1 MKTYFKKFIPVVLAA
16 AVIVSPIALYATVDD
31 FGGNFASVAS
41 AAEAGDLVVRNFGDG
56 TCWINGFSK
65 TGDVDKTGE
74 LVIPDTIH
82 DMTVTGIN
90 KNAFANCT
98 ELTKVVIPE
107 TVTTI
112 EQSAFESC
120 AGLEEI
126 ILPDSVTS
134 IGSSAFKNCTTLKK
148 VVMSDNVTS
157 IGGSAFYGCTSLTDI
172 TISKNLTSIGSGIFT
187 NTPYYKDEA
196 NWDNGILYW
205 GTYLV
210 ATKKSVSGEVVIKD
224 GTTLMIGSAFSG
236 NTAITKVTIPGSL
249 SVVSA
254 SAFYNCSALTE
265 VVLSEGVK
273 ELGKN
278 AFWSCPKLVK
288 LTVPASM
295 EKFTSGAFG
304 NTRVKELNYTGTV
317 DQWVS
322 IKFDSPTDN
331 PLASAHTLYI
341 NGEALTEAVI
351 SVPVV
356 NAYAFYDCDSLEK
369 VTFTDSVVEIQ
380 KDAFEYCSYLTEVN
394 FGKSIKKIDYLAF
407 GNCSRI
413 EKVNTTATVDE
424 WAQIDFY
431 DWRSNPITYSGSLYI
446 NGELLEEVVFS
457 NVSIIMPYT
466 FNYCSSIKSISIPGT
481 VIGVANDAFSYC
493 TGLTTIE
500 IEAGP
505 IAFLEGAFA
514 GATNLN
520 YVNYN
525 GTLEQ
530 WMAIDFE
537 NAEANPVYYAKCLYI
552 NGELLEE
559 VDLTG
564 AETVKAFT
572 FVNCASIKELYIP
585 GTVKVINNA
594 AFQGTSIE
602 ELVIHEG
609 TTAIGGLAFSEC
621 QSLKTVYIAD
631 GVETIGSSAFA
642 KCSNLESVDLPK
654 SITTYSHEEF
664 LLCTNLKKVNYRGT
678 IDEWASIT
686 FWSDTSNPV
695 YYSRCLYLND
705 VLLEDA
711 VIKEVP
717 TIKARTFI
725 NCDSIK
731 TLVVGGNT
739 KTINGAFEG
748 CNGLTYVEI
757 QESVT
762 NISTNAFL
770 YCTALVEVNISEEGG
785 ALALGGQAFFGCSA
799 LEEIVLPN
807 RVSRINNATFKN
819 CTSLKIVYLSADLT
833 KIAYDAFYNCPSLEM
848 VYYESSAETYA
859 KINVEYGNEALKS
872 AETHYNVSSIDD
884 HYTIVTVPATCT
896 EDGSITKSCPCGYS
910 SFTIIHA
917 SNHKPV
923 LTNQKDPTCTTDGYT
938 GDTICEACKEV
949 FEHGS
954 TIAACGHSGGTA
966 TCENPAKCEKC
977 SEYYGDVLPH
987 TYSSETDS
995 ICDVCGFDRQLN
1007 IPQGP
1012 VQDENQNN
1020 DQNNATPDNNQD
1032 NSQNSNQDNTQN
1044 NNQNNNPST
1053 VPGNTQDDTPNN
1065 KEDNKKPIESTA
1077 PDSTQN
1083 DANNDTE
1090 STVQDNTQNNASGDN
1105 QSTGQDNVE
1114 TTNTRKPYI
1123 ALVGFAV
1130 ITTAFIISLVVVK
1143 KKQKIAK

>member
-1 MKTYFKKFIPVVLAA
+1 MKKYLKKLIPIFLAA
-16 AVIVSPIALYATVDD
+16 SVIVSPIALYATGGD
-31 FGGNFASVAS
+31 FDSTFVSVAS
-41 AAEAGDLVVRNFGDG
+41 AADAGDLVVTDFGDG

-65 TGDVDKTGE
+65 TGEVDKTGE
-74 LVIPDTIH
+74 LVIPDTIRE
-82 DMTVTGIN
+82 MTVTGIN
-90 KNAFANCT
+90 KNAFANCK
-98 ELTKVVIPE
+98 ELTSITIPD

-120 AGLEEI
+120 TGLEEI

-134 IGSSAFKNCTTLKK
+134 IGGSAFKNCTNLKK

-157 IGGSAFYGCTSLTDI
+157 IGGSAFYGCTNLTDI

-196 NWDNGILYW
+196 NWENGLLYW
-205 GTYLV
+205 DTYLV
-210 ATKKSVSGEVVIKD
+210 ATMKSVSGEVVIKD

-236 NTAITKVTIPGSL
+236 NKNITKVTIPGSL
-249 SVVSA
+249 TVVSG
-254 SAFYNCSALTE
+254 SAFYNCSALAE

-278 AFWSCPKLVK
+278 SFWNCPKLVK
-288 LTVPASM
+288 LTVPGSM

-380 KDAFEYCSYLTEVN
+380 KQAFEYCSYLTEIN
-394 FGKSIKKIDYLAF
+394 FGKNIKKIDYHAF

-431 DWRSNPITYSGSLYI
+431 DWRSNPITYSGSLYM
-446 NGELLEEVVFS
+446 NGELLEEAVFS

-466 FNYCSSIKSISIPGT
+466 FNYCSSIKSISIPNT

-493 TGLTTIE
+493 TGLTSVE
-500 IEAGP
+500 ISASP
-505 IAFLEGAFA
+505 AVFLVDAFTGS
-514 GATNLN
+514 TNIN
-520 YVNYN
+520 YVNFN

-530 WMAIDFE
+530 WMNIDFE
-537 NAEANPVYYAKCLYI
+537 DAGSNPVYYSKCLYI

-564 AETVKAFT
+564 ATTVKQYT
-572 FVNCASIKELYIP
+572 FVNCASIKRVYIP
-585 GTVKVINNA
+585 GTVETIHA
-594 AFQGTSIE
+594 GAFYGTSIE

-609 TTAIGGLAFSEC
+609 TKAIGGLAFSEC

-631 GVETIGSSAFA
+631 GVETIGASAFA
-642 KCSNLESVDLPK
+642 NCSNLESVDLPN
-654 SITTYSHEEF
+654 SITTYSNEEF
-664 LLCTNLKKVNYRGT
+664 SLCTNLKKVNYRGT

-711 VIKEVP
+711 VIMEAGQ
-717 TIKARTFI
+717 IKRRTFI

-739 KTINGAFEG
+739 KTIDGAFEG
-748 CNGLTYVEI
+748 CKGLVSIEI

-762 NISTNAFL
+762 NICIQSFL
-770 YCTALVEVNISEEGG
+770 YCTSLVEVNISEEGG
-785 ALALGGQAFFGCSA
+785 ALALGSEAFYGCSA
-799 LEEIVLPN
+799 LEEIILPN
-807 RVSRINNATFKN
+807 RISRINNATFAR
-819 CTSLKIVYLSADLT
+819 CTSLKVVYLSSNLT
-833 KIAYDAFYNCPSLEM
+833 DIAYDAFYNCPSLEK
-848 VYYESSAETYA
+848 VYYESTAETYA
-859 KINVEYGNEALKS
+859 KINVQYGNEALKN
-872 AETHYNVSSIDD
+872 AQTHYNVSSIDD
-884 HYTIVTVPATCT
+884 HYTVTTVPATCT

-923 LTNQKDPTCTTDGYT
+923 LTNQKEATCTTEGYT

-949 FEHGS
+949 FEHGNI
-954 TIAACGHSGGTA
+954 IAACGHSGGTA
-966 TCENPAKCEKC
+966 TCKEKAKCEKC
-977 SEYYGDVLPH
+977 SEYYGDALPH
-987 TYSSETDS
+987 TYSSNTDS
-995 ICDVCGFDRQLN
+995 ICDVCSFDRQLN
-1007 IPQGP
+1007 IPQDP
-1012 VQDENQNN
+1012 VQNDNQNN
-1020 DQNNATPDNNQD
+1020 TQGNI
-1032 NSQNSNQDNTQN
+1032 QDNTQN
-1044 NNQNNNPST
+1044 NTQGNAQE
-1053 VPGNTQDDTPNN
+1053 NTQGN
-1065 KEDNKKPIESTA
+1065 KDDNKKPVESTV
-1077 PDSTQN
+1077 PDSTQS
-1083 DANNDTE
+1083 AT
-1090 STVQDNTQNNASGDN
+1090 QDNTQSTTQNNASGDN
-1105 QSTGQDNVE
+1105 QSTVQDNVE
-1114 TTNTRKPYI
+1114 NSSTRKPYV

-1130 ITTAFIISLVVVK
+1130 ITTAFIISLFVAK
-1143 KKQKIAK
+1143 KKQKTAK